1 MAAFAIHIPYISHR
15 CPGDVPTLIKLRHL
29 WDIYGTSMGY
39 PCLWLAFTIAENGIV
54 IFGIC
59 VFHQFPHLL
68 FLALK
73 QGYFACIILQIVEMP
88 G

>member
-1 MAAFAIHIPYISHR
+1 M
-15 CPGDVPTLIKLRHL
+15 GHL

-73 QGYFACIILQIVEMP
+73 QGYFACIILQNRRNARLVTLLVR
-88 G
+88 